1 MIKTTL
7 CTIIFLLV
15 FPFAF
20 SSLAQRQPLSELDK
34 TIRQAARQRQK
45 YVETFVNLTA
55 VETKTTEVFDK
66 NGRLEKQRKVVSDF
80 LVYQSPFK
88 KDAVNEYRI
97 AREVDGKTVGK
108 QSKQTTKLFEQLA
121 RAFTL
126 EQEFNRLREENL
138 KHTLKFYRWGITLQ
152 PLQQFDPNYSP
163 AFQFEIVGR
172 EKVNDKETI
181 VLSYKQ
187 QVVYLNTS
195 AGLLKNFV
203 NPQTGNRGRV
213 WLDAK
218 DSQVVRWVNEATV
231 IDRDI
236 KEEVV
241 YMRDEIDYEQS
252 AFGIP
257 IPKKIVT
264 TFFDKYEKKTDMK
277 TLRLTGRITYAY
289 DEFKRFD
296 IETDYEIQKPKQENP
311 FN

>member
-7 CTIIFLLV
+7 CTIIFLSV
-15 FPFAF
+15 FSFPF
-20 SSLAQRQPLSELDK
+20 SSFAQRQPLSELDK

-45 YVETFVNLTA
+45 YVEAFVNLTA
-55 VETKTTEVFDK
+55 VETKTTEIFDK

-97 AREVDGKTVGK
+97 AREVDGKAVGK

-121 RAFTL
+121 KALTL

-138 KHTLKFYRWGITLQ
+138 KHTLRFYRWGITLQ
-152 PLQQFDPNYSP
+152 PLQQFDPNYSLG
-163 AFQFEIVGR
+163 FEFEIIGR
-172 EKVNDKETI
+172 EKVDERETI
-181 VLSYKQ
+181 LLSYKQ
-187 QVVYLNTS
+187 KVFYLASST
-195 AGLLKNFV
+195 GLLKNFV

-231 IDRDI
+231 IDLDI

-241 YMRDEIDYEQS
+241 YVRDEIEYQPS

-257 IPKKIVT
+257 IPKKIIT
-264 TFFDKYEKKTDMK
+264 SFFDKYEKKTDVK
-277 TLRLTGRITYAY
+277 TLRLAGRITYTY

-296 IETDYEIQKPKQENP
+296 IETDYEIQKPKQEKP
-311 FN
+311 